1 MKRTLAL
8 ALSALLLVSALP
20 VWTPPASMISY
31 AKSYVDKQSAYVGD
45 TLTYTLS
52 HYYAGSGSYS
62 YNFYA
67 YYSTPGGIQT
77 FYEVKSSIDSATNTF
92 QTVVSTPGYYYSKT
106 YVYDLVQYNHA
117 VAESPLTRVSLRPAP
132 RITNMEAVSG
142 TALKL
147 TWTPVSGA
155 TVYEVWRASS
165 TSGPFTLVRRT
176 TSTGF
181 TNTYLTPG
189 KSYVYKVRTYNL
201 VNGANR
207 VSGVFSAAA
216 IGVPL
221 AKPAITSLSGIGRD
235 RVTIAWSKVTG
246 ATGYRLLRS
255 GTATGAYQPVKTLT
269 GTSTTLTGLTA
280 GTVYYF
286 KVQAY
291 KKLYTTLYYSPLS
304 GYKGMKTLR

>member
-8 ALSALLLVSALP
+8 ALCALLLVSALP

-62 YNFYA
+62 YNFYV

-92 QTVVSTPGYYYSKT
+92 QTVVSTPGYYYSNT

-117 VAESPLTRVSLRPAP
+117 IAESPLTKVSLRPAP
-132 RITNMEAVSG
+132 RITNVEAVSG

-147 TWTPVSGA
+147 AWTPVSGA
-155 TVYEVWRASS
+155 TGYEVWRAPS

-235 RVTIAWSKVTG
+235 RVTVAWSKVTG

>member
-62 YNFYA
+62 YAFYV

-77 FYEVKSSIDSATNTF
+77 FSEVKSSIDSATNTF
-92 QTVVSTPGYYYSKT
+92 QTVVSKPGYFYSNT

-117 VAESPLTRVSLRPAP
+117 IAESPLTKVSLRPAP
-132 RITNMEAVSG
+132 KITKVAAVSG
-142 TALKL
+142 TSLKL
-147 TWTPVSGA
+147 TWTRVSGA
-155 TVYEVWRASS
+155 TGYEVWRAPS
-165 TSGPFTLVRRT
+165 TSGPFSFVRRT

>member
-20 VWTPPASMISY
+20 AWTPPASMISY

-62 YNFYA
+62 YAFYV

-92 QTVVSTPGYYYSKT
+92 QTVVSKPGYYYSNT

-117 VAESPLTRVSLRPAP
+117 IAESPLTKVSLRPAP
-132 RITNMEAVSG
+132 KITKVAAVSG
-142 TALKL
+142 TSLKL
-147 TWTPVSGA
+147 TWTRVSGA
-155 TVYEVWRASS
+155 TGYEVWRAAS
-165 TSGPFTLVRRT
+165 TAGPFAFIKRT
-176 TSTGF
+176 GALGF
-181 TNTYLTPG
+181 ADSNLTPG
-189 KSYVYKVRTYNL
+189 KTYVYKVRAYNL
-201 VNGANR
+201 VNTAAFP
-207 VSGVFSAAA
+207 SGHFSANA

-221 AKPAITSLSGIGRD
+221 TKPVITSFSAIRRD
-235 RVTIAWSKVTG
+235 RVTVTWGNVAG
-246 ATGYRLLRS
+246 ATGYRLFQS
-255 GTATGAYQPVKTLT
+255 TTAAGAYTLIRRLT
-269 GTSTTLTGLTA
+269 GTSVAITGLAPGTA
-280 GTVYYF
+280 YYF

-291 KKLYTTLYYSPLS
+291 KTLGTGYYDSPLS
-304 GYKGMKTLR
+304 LYKGMRTLR

>member
-1 MKRTLAL
+1 MKRALAL

-20 VWTPPASMISY
+20 VLTPPASMITY

-62 YNFYA
+62 YNFYV
-67 YYSTPGGIQT
+67 YYSTPGGNQT

-92 QTVVSTPGYYYSKT
+92 QTVVSQPGYYYSNT
-106 YVYDLVQYNHA
+106 FVYDLVQYNHA
-117 VAESPLTRVSLRPAP
+117 IAESPLTRVSLRPAP
-132 RITNMEAVSG
+132 KITKVEAVSG

-147 TWTPVSGA
+147 AWTPVSGA
-155 TVYEVWRASS
+155 AGYEVWRAAS

-176 TSTGF
+176 TATGF

-189 KSYVYKVRTYNL
+189 KTYVYKVRTYNL
-201 VNGANR
+201 RNNAIIASGA
-207 VSGVFSAAA
+207 FSAAA

-221 AKPAITSLSGIGRD
+221 AKPAFTSLSGIGRD
-235 RVTIAWSKVTG
+235 RVTLTWSKVAG
-246 ATGYRLLRS
+246 ATGYQVLRS
-255 GTATGAYQPVKTLT
+255 GTAAGVYKLVKTLT
-269 GTSTTLTGLTA
+269 GTSTTITGLTP

-304 GYKGMKTLR
+304 AYKGMKTLR

>member
-1 MKRTLAL
+1 MKRILAL

-20 VWTPPASMISY
+20 AWTPPASMISY

-62 YNFYA
+62 YAFYV

-77 FYEVKSSIDSATNTF
+77 FYEVISSIDSATNTF
-92 QTVVSTPGYYYSKT
+92 QTVVSKPGYYYSNT

-117 VAESPLTRVSLRPAP
+117 IAESPLTKVSLRPAP
-132 RITNMEAVSG
+132 KITKVAAVSG
-142 TALKL
+142 TSLKL
-147 TWTPVSGA
+147 TWTRVSGA
-155 TVYEVWRASS
+155 TGYEVWRAPS

-255 GTATGAYQPVKTLT
+255 GTATSAYQPVKTLT

>member
-62 YNFYA
+62 YAFYV

-92 QTVVSTPGYYYSKT
+92 QTVVSKPGYYYSNT

-117 VAESPLTRVSLRPAP
+117 IAESPLTKVSLRPAP
-132 RITNMEAVSG
+132 KITKVTAVSG
-142 TALKL
+142 TSLKL
-147 TWTPVSGA
+147 TWTRVSGA
-155 TVYEVWRASS
+155 TGYEVWRAAS
-165 TSGPFTLVRRT
+165 TAGPFAFIKRT
-176 TSTGF
+176 GALGF
-181 TNTYLTPG
+181 ADSNLTPG
-189 KSYVYKVRTYNL
+189 KTYVYKVRAYNL
-201 VNGANR
+201 VNTAAFP
-207 VSGVFSAAA
+207 SGHFSANA

-221 AKPAITSLSGIGRD
+221 AKPVITSFSAIRRD
-235 RVTIAWSKVTG
+235 RVTVTWGNVAG
-246 ATGYRLLRS
+246 ATGYRLFQS
-255 GTATGAYQPVKTLT
+255 TTAAGAYTLIRRLT
-269 GTSTTLTGLTA
+269 GTSVAITGLAPGTA
-280 GTVYYF
+280 YYF

-291 KKLYTTLYYSPLS
+291 KTLGTGYYDSPLS
-304 GYKGMKTLR
+304 LYKGMRTLR